1 MHALK
6 VTLVFSL
13 WLGACS
19 PSGGPPASPEAQGEV
34 STPVAPA
41 ATVQAASPAPEIV
54 MASSDPATVQAQVVA
69 ALGAAARDSRQLVV
83 YVGATW
89 CEPCRR
95 FHDAVEAGRLDARL
109 AGVRFLEFD
118 HDVHHDGLEAAG
130 YLRRFVP
137 LFAIPEVDGSASAR
151 VHQGSIKG
159 PGAVDFI
166 LPRLEALLR
175 AP

>member
-1 MHALK
+1 MQPLM

-19 PSGGPPASPEAQGEV
+19 PSGGPPASPEAPV
-34 STPVAPA
+34 AVPAPVAPA
-41 ATVQAASPAPEIV
+41 PPAQAALPGPEIV

-95 FHDAVEAGRLDARL
+95 FHDAIEAGRLDARL

-118 HDVHHDGLEAAG
+118 HDVHHDGLQAAG
-130 YLRRFVP
+130 YLQRFVP
-137 LFAIPEVDGSASAR
+137 LFAIPEADGSASAR
-151 VHQGSIKG
+151 LHQGAVKG

-166 LPRLEALLR
+166 LPHLEALLR